1 MDKFVSRFFE
11 VLILV
16 YALNSLYIFLFT
28 SSDGEF
34 RLVGL
39 IEISKL
45 GAGYSYLGL
54 ALLWFIVMKYEDRKS
69 KV

>member
-1 MDKFVSRFFE
+1 MNKFVRRFFQ

-28 SSDGEF
+28 SSDDEF
-34 RLVGL
+34 RIFGI
-39 IEISKL
+39 IETSKL
-45 GAGYSYLGL
+45 GAGFSYLGL
-54 ALLWFIVMKYEDRKS
+54 AILWFIVMKYEGRKS